1 MAKKNTAKHNSA
13 KENMAKEIMAKEIMA
28 KVDMAEIWLY
38 AGALFCM
45 DQGGENKITAHYWFR

>member
-1 MAKKNTAKHNSA
+1 MAKKNTAKHNS
-13 KENMAKEIMAKEIMA
+13 AKEIMAKEIMA
-28 KVDMAEIWLY
+28 KVDMALIWLY